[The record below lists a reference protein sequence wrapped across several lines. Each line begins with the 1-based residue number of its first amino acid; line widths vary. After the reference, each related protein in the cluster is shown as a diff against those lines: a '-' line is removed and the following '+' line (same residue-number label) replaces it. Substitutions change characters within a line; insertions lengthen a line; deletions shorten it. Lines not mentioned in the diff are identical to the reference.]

1 MMKIKFSFWF
11 TLNLYFLSFGLKS
24 YQLWCW
30 LPLQCC
36 GSNRTEIVS
45 PCYSFL
51 VFLPFPLA
59 TQWTAF
65 DVEVSCTQPRFVCY
79 RYSLISSLLKNG
91 QEYLPSFIFS
101 EFLWQFLSKKGPTS
115 CAKVHNSLFCSVLK
129 VVWCSKSHTELTDS
143 IPVGVVTDDAQKE
156 CSRTEY
162 LLNCTKWK
170 VIFPQLVT
178 AFQGFS
184 PEL

>member
-91 QEYLPSFIFS
+91 QEYLPSFTFS
-101 EFLWQFLSKKGPTS
+101 EFLCQFLSKKSPTS

-129 VVWCSKSHTELTDS
+129 VVWCSKSHTGLTDS
-143 IPVGVVTDDAQKE
+143 IPVGVVTDDAQE
-156 CSRTEY
+156 RMFQNR
-162 LLNCTKWK
+162 LLVKLHK
-170 VIFPQLVT
+170 VEGYFSSAGHCISG
-178 AFQGFS
+178 FQ
-184 PEL
+184 P